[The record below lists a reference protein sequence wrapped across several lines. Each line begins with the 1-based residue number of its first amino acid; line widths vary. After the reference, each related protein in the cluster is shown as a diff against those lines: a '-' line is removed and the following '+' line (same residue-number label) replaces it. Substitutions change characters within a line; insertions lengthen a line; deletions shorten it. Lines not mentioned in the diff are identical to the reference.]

1 MIKIKNYIRPNPI
14 FLLILIL
21 GSTWLFLT
29 RGWGLSASFFPVIL
43 VAIVGLFCFAFASFT
58 FNVLRI
64 RTVLEIILISLF
76 LWSGLTFI
84 MGRMGQLNI
93 VFISSVIVLLLVPE
107 LLLKFKFSNYLI
119 SSTKNLFKDQAIIK
133 YGLIFVVALFWG
145 LTLVNGPHSNALFPD
160 TTCDTSLVH
169 LILPK
174 HYLQSESIFNV
185 WWTRGPFL
193 PQFVHFL
200 YLFPMKFSKVLNLRY
215 DLIPHIFATLF
226 SLIILLIFFRATQS
240 LAIALVAILFF
251 ITTPIISWSLGTAYL
266 DLPATMM
273 FLFSLYYFYR
283 FSITNNSSYLK
294 YLGLSL
300 GLSFATK
307 PMLGMLLFPIGLIF
321 FINIWLEHRTKYTVF
336 MFFRFIGLFA
346 FFCLLPIVIFYGYNW
361 ELTGNPIFPFLYQ
374 PVPNP
379 FFWDKESIK
388 ELNGAISHWAGKS
401 DFLYFLKLFIKLFS
415 WNLNEHTDTVGK
427 NLTPLLSFAILGPLL
442 LVKFKKITL
451 RAFLIFVTIVVVFY
465 TTWYTSSAVMRY
477 LIPLVGLFCISLSY
491 ALFKSRI
498 VLIVFLVLMST
509 NIFKL
514 VSTYHFF
521 AANSPP
527 PISAAQANDFLFKAS
542 SVGKASKWLLTQSA
556 PTDLVYTYKLS
567 CEWLRIPRPFLGDWF
582 GHSNFGEFIK
592 YSKENKFIEFINERN
607 ISFIFDSTAMAL
619 PSVPE
624 LAGSAIACISE
635 VPEASTDSVKLYKFN
650 KELPTCT
657 KTIVKPEIIEIIEK
671 APKTML

>member
-1 MIKIKNYIRPNPI
+1 MKYFKQLQNPF

-21 GSTWLFLT
+21 GSIWIFLT
-29 RGWGLSASFFPVIL
+29 RNWGLSASFFPVPL
-43 VAIVGLFCFAFASFT
+43 VGIVGLFCFAFTSFT

-64 RTVLEIILISLF
+64 RTFLEVTLVSLF

-84 MGRMGQLNI
+84 IGRMGQLNTI
-93 VFISSVIVLLLVPE
+93 FISSITVLILVPE
-107 LLLKFKFSNYLI
+107 ILLKFQFSRYLI
-119 SSTKNLFKDQAIIK
+119 FSTINLFKEQAGIQ
-133 YGLIFVVALFWG
+133 YGLIFIVALFWG
-145 LTLVNGPHSNALFPD
+145 LTLVNGPHSNALLPD
-160 TTCDTSLVH
+160 LNCDTSLVH

-174 HYLQSESIFNV
+174 HYLQNESIFNV

-193 PQFVHFL
+193 PQFVQFL
-200 YLFPMKFSKVLNLRY
+200 YLFPMKFSQALNLRY
-215 DLIPHIFATLF
+215 DIIPHIFATLF
-226 SLIILLIFFRATQS
+226 PLIILVIFFHATQS
-240 LAIALVAILFF
+240 FVIALVAILLF
-251 ITTPIISWSLGTAYL
+251 ISTPIISWSLGTAYL

-273 FLFSLYYFYR
+273 FLFSLYYFYK
-283 FSITNNSSYLK
+283 FATTNNTSFLK

-300 GLSFATK
+300 GLSFSTK

-321 FINIWLEHRTKYTVF
+321 FIHVWLEHRTKYTF
-336 MFFRFIGLFA
+336 LFLFRLLGLFTI
-346 FFCLLPIVIFYGYNW
+346 FCLLPILIFYGYNW

-379 FFWDKESIK
+379 YFWNKESII
-388 ELNGAISHWAGKS
+388 ELNGAISHWAGKA
-401 DFLYFLKLFIKLFS
+401 DLLYFFKLFINIFS
-415 WNLNEHTDTVGK
+415 WNLNEHTDTIGK
-427 NLTPLLSFAILGPLL
+427 NLTPLLSFAIIGPILL
-442 LVKFKKITL
+442 LKFKKITL
-451 RAFLIFVTIVVVFY
+451 RAFLMYVTIVVVYY

-498 VLIVFLVLMST
+498 ILILFLILMST
-509 NIFKL
+509 NILKL
-514 VSTYHFF
+514 ISTYHFF
-521 AANSPP
+521 RTNVPP
-527 PISAAQANDFLFKAS
+527 PITVEQANNYLFDNS
-542 SVGKASKWLLTQSA
+542 SVGKASKWLLANTA
-556 PTDLVYTYKLS
+556 PTDLVYTYKVS

-624 LAGSAIACISE
+624 LAGSATACISE
-635 VPEASTDSVKLYKFN
+635 VTEASTDSVKLYKLN
-650 KELPTCT
+650 KELPSCL
-657 KTIVKPEIIEIIEK
+657 KTTPKPEIMQIIEK